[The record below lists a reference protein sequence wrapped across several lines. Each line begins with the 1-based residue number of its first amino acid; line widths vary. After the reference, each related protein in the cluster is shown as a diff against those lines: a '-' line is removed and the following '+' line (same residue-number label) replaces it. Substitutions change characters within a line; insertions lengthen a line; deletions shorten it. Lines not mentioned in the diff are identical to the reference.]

1 MPGNISAAIQ
11 HIAIINDQKTK
22 IEQYKQLLSA
32 VISTNNVEDAKAFVD
47 HSKLA
52 SRLEYNNYK
61 LFPVPIR
68 PCPDHTS
75 SIS

>member
-52 SRLEYNNYK
+52 SK
-61 LFPVPIR
+61 L
-68 PCPDHTS
+68 
-75 SIS
+75 